1 VATVSSIDQ
10 IVGLF
15 HRIASH
21 LQASFAKEK
30 YNFIDPTNCSHPI
43 VILYSQ
49 FSGMLTHT
57 YTNTHTHTQAHTHT
71 YTHTQ
76 RIVNCLMAEY
86 GVATISRMRK
96 NIGLFCR
103 RALQKRP
110 VFCKETCIFKHPT
123 NRSHP
128 IGCVNLYWPQKNGE
142 NRNSKNWRMLV
153 ILMYT
158 SALTRKSTPYT
169 HRHRHKHRC
178 IHSYTDTQPHR
189 HTDTHTLSHTH
200 SYTHPHTNCGTAF
213 KIDLKYCM
221 CKVMDGDKN

>member
-1 VATVSSIDQ
+1 MIRWVNLDWPQKNGANRKSKNWRMLLILMCTSAHT
-10 IVGLF
+10 LYNTPCT
-15 HRIASH
+15 HRHAHIHRRKNSH
-21 LQASFAKEK
+21 VDTQ
-30 YNFIDPTNCSHPI
+30 
-43 VILYSQ
+43 
-49 FSGMLTHT
+49 THIHT
-57 YTNTHTHTQAHTHT
+57 DTQHTHSLSRTCTLSHTRMHTSAHRLK
-71 YTHTQ
+71 YTTPFPH
-76 RIVNCLMAEY
+76 LKM
-86 GVATISRMRK
+86 
-96 NIGLFCR
+96 
-103 RALQKRP
+103 
-110 VFCKETCIFKHPT
+110 
-123 NRSHP
+123 